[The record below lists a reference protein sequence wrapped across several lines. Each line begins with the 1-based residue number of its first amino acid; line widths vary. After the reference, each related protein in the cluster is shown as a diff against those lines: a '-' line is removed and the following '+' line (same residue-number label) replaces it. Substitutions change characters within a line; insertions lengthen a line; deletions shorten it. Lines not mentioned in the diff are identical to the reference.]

1 MEGFLLV
8 PKLLLSNA
16 LVLEAPLPCAGA
28 GKEPPKSLRAG
39 EGEEVFVVAALDDG
53 QPRFSKLDEE
63 DAPRLGLMERAQLV
77 DGLHLHGLL
86 VLQAE
91 FAGFGGGEIRVGA
104 RDAEAAEEAFAPA
117 GGALCR

>member
-1 MEGFLLV
+1 MLASEKAMALSWS
-8 PKLLLSNA
+8 PKRPSA
-16 LVLEAPLPCAGA
+16 TAFAATAVTATM
-28 GKEPPKSLRAG
+28 
-39 EGEEVFVVAALDDG
+39 VVAALDDG

-86 VLQAE
+86 VLQAD
-91 FAGFGGGEIRVGA
+91 FAGFVGGEIRVGA